1 MTTIS
6 NDVLTDDIGLSLEH
20 DPELLYWTW
29 KVHVENAASNMATLV
44 QPTGLLS
51 QVLND
56 PEWDAYA
63 ANRSL
68 SPGGTLAIVP
78 RPLAPLHEPIV
89 GGMTNAAISVAKYTN
104 DKHSL
109 IRSLG
114 PTLSGTITP
123 PPRRLQDEVSPGHRH
138 SCPDKIWCR
147 GPSCIKQNGR
157 NPDQPSGPGGQ
168 LGQALVQ
175 VASAHPHAGSSRIRH

>member
-1 MTTIS
+1 MATIS
-6 NDVLTDDIGLSLEH
+6 NDVLTGDIGLSLDH

-51 QVLND
+51 QVLTD

-78 RPLAPLHEPIV
+78 RPAAPLHEPIV

-104 DKHSL
+104 DRHKTWHDSVTTLKHAL

-114 PTLSGTITP
+114 PTLSGTIAP
-123 PPRRLQDEVSPGHRH
+123 PPDGFKMKS
-138 SCPDKIWCR
+138 I
-147 GPSCIKQNGR
+147 
-157 NPDQPSGPGGQ
+157 
-168 LGQALVQ
+168 
-175 VASAHPHAGSSRIRH
+175 